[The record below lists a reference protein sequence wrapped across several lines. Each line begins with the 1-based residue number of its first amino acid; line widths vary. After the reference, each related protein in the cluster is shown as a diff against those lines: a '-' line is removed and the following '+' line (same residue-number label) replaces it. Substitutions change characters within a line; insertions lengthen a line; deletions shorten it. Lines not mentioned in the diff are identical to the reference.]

1 MTEENYA
8 LQQAKSQLESIKE
21 MVEELRISR
30 ETGIYDA
37 NDRIYDRINEHPLE
51 ISVRSGWHQ
60 PGQPHINMSA
70 SEYLILLCTGGPA
83 VRIIGELDEHKSPI
97 TARIEYQDWGTPWM
111 NYMLTSDETDAVL
124 EYASVFYYGE

>member
-1 MTEENYA
+1 MTEENHA
-8 LQQAKSQLESIKE
+8 LQQAKSQLGYIKE
-21 MVEELRISR
+21 LVEKLRADRS
-30 ETGIYDA
+30 
-37 NDRIYDRINEHPLE
+37 NDESSAYEQINEHPLE
-51 ISVRSGWHQ
+51 VAVRSGWHS
-60 PGQPHINMSA
+60 PGSPDNEHTP

-124 EYASVFYYGE
+124 EYANVFYFGE